1 MNTLLHLCKKDFTY
15 AKPWIVGTW
24 FALAISNLLPW
35 VSPEGEISLPFMM
48 IRLLAPAVLVFLTS
62 VKIILCDPFVGSAG
76 FMGTRPVRAIRL
88 LTHKLLLIAFVLVL
102 PAVAFA
108 LLHAVCMRV
117 NLTASDWLLLVIENG
132 LYFSLI
138 AAMAVMFSA
147 ISRKVGT
154 TVFFLAAGAAM
165 LALYG
170 AYFANPRSY
179 GGTLEDEHL
188 RASITLVAQAFL
200 ASAAVAVAA
209 SWAKERRIWL
219 TVAVFLLAA
228 GGMVALGERW
238 KWNFVD
244 ELSRDVTTQ
253 ELTTGS
259 PAIKWMEKT
268 PRFGSHQSRESVPY
282 SQVQRVGNIT
292 GFNDGWVGK
301 LVKFQSEARFPD
313 GTVWQSEGV
322 SDLSPFGELAP
333 AILPQLGIQVP
344 EEHPIRLYEKAWAWT
359 LFECEKSRLQALPD
373 RRASIRGT
381 GTFQL
386 YQPIVLAELP
396 AQVGASAV
404 IGRFNYRIDR
414 LNAIDGQ
421 ISVSLTVRGVALRSK
436 GDSTRGSLPM
446 ELLFVN
452 PSTRQFTDTSGSGGS
467 SSTGGGWI
475 ALHKTVSI
483 DHQTASTHRPD
494 AEEFLKGARL
504 YILGIRYGGNI
515 KLPYEVPEMLL
526 EEKR

>member
-117 NLTASDWLLLVIENG
+117 NLTASDWLLLVIENW

-138 AAMAVMFSA
+138 AAVAVMFSA

-154 TVFFLAAGAAM
+154 MVFFLAAGAAM

-179 GGTLEDEHL
+179 EETLEDEHL

-219 TVAVFLLAA
+219 TVAVFLSAA
-228 GGMVALGERW
+228 SGMIALGGRW

-253 ELTTGS
+253 EITTGS

-268 PRFGSHQSRESVPY
+268 PRFGSHRSRESVPY
-282 SQVQRVGNIT
+282 SQVQRV
-292 GFNDGWVGK
+292 
-301 LVKFQSEARFPD
+301 
-313 GTVWQSEGV
+313 
-322 SDLSPFGELAP
+322 
-333 AILPQLGIQVP
+333 
-344 EEHPIRLYEKAWAWT
+344 
-359 LFECEKSRLQALPD
+359 
-373 RRASIRGT
+373 
-381 GTFQL
+381 
-386 YQPIVLAELP
+386 
-396 AQVGASAV
+396 
-404 IGRFNYRIDR
+404 
-414 LNAIDGQ
+414 
-421 ISVSLTVRGVALRSK
+421 
-436 GDSTRGSLPM
+436 
-446 ELLFVN
+446 
-452 PSTRQFTDTSGSGGS
+452 
-467 SSTGGGWI
+467 
-475 ALHKTVSI
+475 
-483 DHQTASTHRPD
+483 
-494 AEEFLKGARL
+494 
-504 YILGIRYGGNI
+504 
-515 KLPYEVPEMLL
+515 
-526 EEKR
+526 